1 MLVNK
6 NNSRIKYVRRLA
18 KRKFRESE
26 GKFIVEGVR
35 FVEEAVQARWP
46 LELVLHTL
54 GLAGHTRGKTLLEM
68 LAEQGVPLLAVDDGL
83 LAELADTESPQGVLA
98 VAGIPRHLKFDPEA
112 WRRDGKDLLV
122 LVDGVRDP
130 GNLGTI
136 IRCADAAGAHGV
148 FIFKGTVDPYNAKT
162 LRSTMG
168 SVFHIPVISVADVDK
183 FLFELQTGG
192 WKLVAGDLAARREL
206 YNCDLTGQ
214 VALVIGGEACGISDV
229 VRRAAGER
237 VRIPMP
243 GRAESLNAG
252 VAAGIMLYEAVR
264 QRLCAGKEIAKP

>member
-1 MLVNK
+1 MLTSK
-6 NNSRIKYVRRLA
+6 NNPRIKYVRRLA

-35 FVEEAVQARWP
+35 FVEEASRVRWP
-46 LELVLHTL
+46 LELVLYDP
-54 GLAGHTRGKTLLEM
+54 GLTGHARGKILLKA
-68 LAEQGVPLLAVDDGL
+68 LAEQNVSMLAVDRGL
-83 LAELADTESPQGVLA
+83 LAELAGTESPQGILA
-98 VAGIPRHLKFDPEA
+98 IALMPRNLQFDPEA
-112 WRRDGKDLLV
+112 WRREGKDLLV

-148 FIFKGTVDPYNAKT
+148 FILKNTVDPYNAKT

-168 SVFHIPVISVADVDK
+168 SVFHIPVISVADVRK
-183 FLFELQTGG
+183 FLLQLRTGG
-192 WKLVAGDLAARREL
+192 WKLVAGDLESRREL

-214 VALVIGGEACGISDV
+214 VVLAIGGEACGISGE
-229 VRRAAGER
+229 VRRAADR
-237 VRIPMP
+237 VWIPMP
-243 GRAESLNAG
+243 GNAQSLNAG

-264 QRLCAGKEIAKP
+264 QRLSAGKDIANS